1 MTDIVP
7 VPAMPTV
14 PLYPALGSAN
24 FNNEAYAYGSSMR
37 GVSQWQNAVGLACYT
52 NALVSHER
60 AAVAADASST
70 AVTAK
75 DITVAAKDVTV
86 SAKDTAVAS
95 ANTAANA
102 AATATAG
109 ANTAT
114 AQADR
119 AQALADSLA
128 SGPVTSFNG
137 RGGVVTLQSADVTG
151 ALGFTPAAAATTLA
165 GYGITDGQQKYKQLH
180 SIASTNGVPL
190 EVNAEY
196 SLYTVEAY
204 SRPLPANPNIGD
216 SITLYNLHN
225 TWGNGLFTLT
235 RGNPS
240 HTIND
245 LPEDVLFDSNLAKRV
260 QLTYVWGNIWIMS
273 IS

>member
-1 MTDIVP
+1 MTDIAP

-37 GVSQWQNAVGLACYT
+37 GVSQWQNAIGLSCYT
-52 NALVSHER
+52 NALVAQER
-60 AAVAADASST
+60 ATTAVSAGSTAVAAKDT
-70 AVTAK
+70 AV
-75 DITVAAKDVTV
+75 AARDVTV

-95 ANTAANA
+95 ANTATSA

-114 AQADR
+114 AQANR
-119 AQALADSLA
+119 AQDIADSLA
-128 SGPVTSFNG
+128 PGPVASFNS
-137 RGGVVTLQSADVTG
+137 RGGVVTLQSGDVTG
-151 ALGFTPAAAATTLA
+151 ALGFNPAATATTLA

-180 SIASTNGVPL
+180 SAASNGGWPF
-190 EVNAEY
+190 EVNTEY

-204 SRPLPANPNIGD
+204 SRPLPANPSIGD
-216 SITLYNLHN
+216 KVILYNLFN

-240 HTIND
+240 HYINN
-245 LPEDVLFDSNLAKRV
+245 LPEDVLFDSNLPKRV
-260 QLTYVWGNIWIMS
+260 QLTYNWGNTWIMS